1 MKKILVVFISIL
13 ILMPEVKS
21 STTSASSYI
30 LMDQNTGRVLLSKDK
45 DSQRLIASITKIMT
59 CILALESGKSE
70 DSNSR

>member
-45 DSQRLIASITKIMT
+45 DSQRLI
-59 CILALESGKSE
+59 L
-70 DSNSR
+70 

>member
-59 CILALESGKSE
+59 T
-70 DSNSR
+70 

>member
-45 DSQRLIASITKIMT
+45 DSQRLIASITKIM
-59 CILALESGKSE
+59 K
-70 DSNSR
+70 

>member
-45 DSQRLIASITKIMT
+45 DSQRLIASITKKVVSQKM
-59 CILALESGKSE
+59 
-70 DSNSR
+70 

>member
-45 DSQRLIASITKIMT
+45 DSQRLIASITNIMT
-59 CILALESGKSE
+59 TW
-70 DSNSR
+70 

>member
-13 ILMPEVKS
+13 IFMPEVKS

-59 CILALESGKSE
+59 T
-70 DSNSR
+70 

>member
-59 CILALESGKSE
+59 CILAL
-70 DSNSR
+70 

>member
-45 DSQRLIASITKIMT
+45 DSQRLIASITNIMT
-59 CILALESGKSE
+59 T
-70 DSNSR
+70 

>member
-1 MKKILVVFISIL
+1 MKKILVVFISAL
-13 ILMPEVKS
+13 ILMPIVKS

-59 CILALESGKSE
+59 T
-70 DSNSR
+70 